1 MGIIFCL
8 LPFSYLFYES
18 ATLVK
23 LVILVL
29 KEFVHVFV
37 DGFGEGGEDVSSSS
51 PSVDST
57 TPGDL
62 DTLNIPN
69 TDVKTKFDVGS
80 TGDGSYGM
88 LDPTNS
94 ANSSTSKGSEKAMYS
109 EEEQSANTR
118 LNETAKTTP
127 KSEGQHTPELG
138 LPADGLI
145 TTVKTDHDAGKV
157 DLNSSHT
164 PVGSPTGLPVPS
176 STSQQQQHNIH
187 QQQKQALHLA
197 SDNVSTSLQSTKC
210 GTSDQHVSASGNVL
224 SPGSSGSKPDTQERE
239 NKDMVISS
247 PSGVSPPA
255 SSDKELLNGVI
266 RQGPQNVTVT
276 TPARMNPH
284 CFGSNNV
291 YPHGQPHPRGMSPA
305 VMNMPHGGAM
315 AMSSNNN
322 LGPMSPMNNV
332 SPPQAS
338 VPPQMRHSGYTSPNQ
353 QSNYSHPNAQFNPQV
368 AHQTVPMPPMNGQG
382 FGNFRGDMTH
392 NNRQWYGQM
401 AMANERRPFPQRR
414 TMRSPQGMSQYPQEC
429 YSPQGFPSQGQPNP
443 QQNPHGFGNQYNQ
456 IQKNIPFGSGAY
468 SGQSFNDHPASQF
481 GMVVPGPNS
490 QHGGGNYNHEQ
501 NFEVGGPHGSGTMGS
516 AGSTPGPSSGVP
528 LVHHQQGANTTAV
541 GGTGRVDG
549 SFGGYHSN
557 PLTHFPA
564 GREPPTPPAGPGGTG
579 QVSSTVVSVNSNN
592 SMAGSNH
599 HTQQRSGNFNSN
611 YGPHLNSSPHSH
623 QQHQLHNNRTVEPHQ
638 MYTSMDNANMN
649 PQCPPNNTPP
659 FSAQY
664 NSPYTNQQQQQ
675 AGSHDTGNNNQ
686 VTSSG
691 DDVTNPMG
699 GSGDIPE
706 FSMFGDYAPQ
716 NDYY

>member
-1 MGIIFCL
+1 MQM
-8 LPFSYLFYES
+8 
-18 ATLVK
+18 
-23 LVILVL
+23 
-29 KEFVHVFV
+29 KECVYTFV

-62 DTLNIPN
+62 DTLNIPS

-94 ANSSTSKGSEKAMYS
+94 ANSSTSKGSEKAMDS

-138 LPADGLI
+138 MPADGLI

-157 DLNSSHT
+157 DPNSSHT
-164 PVGSPTGLPVPS
+164 PVGSPSGLPVPS
-176 STSQQQQHNIH
+176 STSQQQHNIH
-187 QQQKQALHLA
+187 QQQKQALQLA
-197 SDNVSTSLQSTKC
+197 SDNVSTSPQTTKC
-210 GTSDQHVSASGNVL
+210 GTSDQHVSTSGNVL
-224 SPGSSGSKPDTQERE
+224 SPGSSGSKPDTQEHE

-255 SSDKELLNGVI
+255 PGNKELLNGVI

-276 TPARMNPH
+276 TPARMNLH
-284 CFGSNNV
+284 CFGNNNV

-353 QSNYSHPNAQFNPQV
+353 QSNYSHPNAHFNPQV
-368 AHQTVPMPPMNGQG
+368 AHQTVPMPPMNGQA
-382 FGNFRGDMTH
+382 FGNIRGNMPH
-392 NNRQWYGQM
+392 NNSQWYGQM
-401 AMANERRPFPQRR
+401 AMGNERRPFPQRR
-414 TMRSPQGMSQYPQEC
+414 ALRSPQGISQYPQDC
-429 YSPQGFPSQGQPNP
+429 YSPQGFPSHG

-456 IQKNIPFGSGAY
+456 IPKNMPFGNGAY
-468 SGQSFNDHPASQF
+468 SGQSFNDPSGSQF
-481 GMVVPGPNS
+481 SVVVPGPSS
-490 QHGGGNYNHEQ
+490 QHSGGNYNQQQ
-501 NFEVGGPHGSGTMGS
+501 NFGVGGPHGSGTMGS
-516 AGSTPGPSSGVP
+516 TGSTPGPSAGVP
-528 LVHHQQGANTTAV
+528 LVQQQQGASTTAA

-579 QVSSTVVSVNSNN
+579 QVSSTAVSVNSNN

-611 YGPHLNSSPHSH
+611 YGLHLNSSPHSH
-623 QQHQLHNNRTVEPHQ
+623 QQHQLHNNRTVGPHQ
-638 MYTSMDNANMN
+638 MYASMDNANMN
-649 PQCPPNNTPP
+649 PQCPPNNTSP
-659 FSAQY
+659 FNAQY
-664 NSPYTNQQQQQ
+664 NSPFTNQQQQT
-675 AGSHDTGNNNQ
+675 GNHDTGNNNQ

-691 DDVTNPMG
+691 DDVTSPMG